1 MLANYTIDGFENI
14 QYQGFGKLKYIEN
27 VLTGLYARFGY
38 CQVETPTFEAY
49 DFYSGEEGMDPD
61 ELFKLVSSTGKV
73 LALKPDAT
81 LPIARM
87 AAINHHDPDE
97 IVKFSYLTNIYRNF
111 SAPEIQKKETT
122 QAGVEYFGNHTP
134 ECDGEIIA
142 LAILSLRLCG
152 VDDIHIDVGH
162 VGFINALLDEL
173 DLGADERRKLFTY
186 IENKNLA
193 DIREFVRDRE
203 IPEEKKRVIRRLPR
217 LYGEPQKVFSEMRSL
232 SLNDGMAAAADEL
245 SQIIDHL
252 RDLGLS
258 DCVAIDL
265 GFTNSMNYYSGM
277 ILKGYIEN
285 YGESVINGGRYDEMS
300 RKFGIDRPACGFGV
314 DLVRLMDYLEKSDRI
329 REQEHAKSV
338 VLYAPE
344 EKMTAFRFLQEKRR
358 SGSGEMFTLSGREAD
373 EFVRTLQKNPHYRN
387 ADIYHMDRG
396 IRFYEDGAFIEASPK
411 HQRLYEKSRE
421 VPDGQ

>member
-61 ELFKLVSSTGKV
+61 ELFKLISSTGKV

-97 IVKFSYLTNIYRNF
+97 IIKFSYLTNIYRNF

-122 QAGVEYFGNHTP
+122 QAGIEYFGNHTP
-134 ECDGEIIA
+134 ECDGEVIA
-142 LAILSLRLCG
+142 LAILSLRLAG
-152 VDDIHIDVGH
+152 VDDIHIDIGH

-173 DLGADERRKLFTY
+173 DLTPEERETLFTF

-193 DIREFVRDRE
+193 DIREFLKGKD
-203 IPEEKKRVIRRLPR
+203 IPEEKKRVIKRLPR
-217 LYGEPQKVFSEMRSL
+217 LYGDPEKVFSEMRSL
-232 SLNDGMAAAADEL
+232 SLNDGMVQAVDEL
-245 SQIIDHL
+245 AAIIRHL
-252 RDLGLS
+252 KDLGLS

-285 YGESVINGGRYDEMS
+285 YGESVVNGGRYDDMS
-300 RKFGIDRPACGFGV
+300 RKFGIDRPACGFGI
-314 DLVRLMDYLEKSDRI
+314 DLVRLMDYLEKFDKI
-329 REQEHAKSV
+329 QEQEHAKSV
-338 VLYAPE
+338 VLYAPD

-358 SGSGEMFTLSGREAD
+358 NGSGEMFTLAQRDAD
-373 EFVRTLQKNPHYRN
+373 DFVRTLLKNPHYRN
-387 ADIYHMDRG
+387 ADIYKMDNG
-396 IRFYEDGAFIEASPK
+396 IWFYEDGSFIEASPK
-411 HQRLYEKSRE
+411 HQSLYESSRE
-421 VPDGQ
+421 VNDGE